1 MLLKDVETGKKYLI
15 EGKTNDAYQI
25 AFKALMEYK
34 EVDVSI
40 DIPIFVNLGFGW

>member
-15 EGKTNDAYQI
+15 DGKTNEAYQI

-34 EVDVSI
+34 EVNI
-40 DIPIFVNLGFGW
+40 NIL